1 MTDFSNTEKIDILI
15 KETFNVPSTN
25 ENIDW
30 YLENNTG
37 YTTWTNGSDIL
48 IDEVPNTVDWNSAT
62 SLTNEQMSEKYGL
75 SSSDFYTGGG
85 IKVDPSGVLHKFE
98 KLKLEGIPGTKI
110 SGTDNFYSYY
120 KKKERY

>member
-1 MTDFSNTEKIDILI
+1 MFL
-15 KETFNVPSTN
+15 STN

-62 SLTNEQMSEKYGL
+62 SLTNEQMSEKYG
-75 SSSDFYTGGG
+75 F
-85 IKVDPSGVLHKFE
+85 IK
-98 KLKLEGIPGTKI
+98 
-110 SGTDNFYSYY
+110 
-120 KKKERY
+120 